1 MRHVVG
7 REIVVNLVDRG
18 SNDLIAARPL
28 LETVVDAGLQ
38 TDVFRRVFR
47 EAAIQTNR
55 VLFVREKSNVAF
67 DLADASE
74 VVRYGLR
81 SVDPKLAKQVPR
93 NVDVALLQLKRRQF
107 ATGTLE
113 VADRVRVLGLVL
125 PALALVTLLGAV
137 AVAPDRRL
145 GVLRAG
151 VAVGA
156 AGAHAG
162 DRPADPALADPR
174 RRGRRGRGDR
184 RGGARCGERASSTRS
199 RAT

>member
-1 MRHVVG
+1 MARFSTRSRTVASVVLAVLGAVLVLVGAVAFYARTEVIDQNAFADRAVTALRDDQVRHVVG

-47 EAAIQTNR
+47 EAAVQTNR

-81 SVDPKLAKQVPR
+81 SVDPKLARQVPR
-93 NVDVALLQLKRRQF
+93 NVDVALL
-107 ATGTLE
+107 
-113 VADRVRVLGLVL
+113 
-125 PALALVTLLGAV
+125 
-137 AVAPDRRL
+137 
-145 GVLRAG
+145 
-151 VAVGA
+151 
-156 AGAHAG
+156 
-162 DRPADPALADPR
+162 
-174 RRGRRGRGDR
+174 
-184 RGGARCGERASSTRS
+184 
-199 RAT
+199 